1 MFTAKRSDGE
11 SVVVKKLLRQH
22 ERETRLFLK
31 EARILKSLRQKNIV
45 EMKAVCDNPL
55 AMMLEYVYFDFAPFG
70 LECRVSSLQDYLDY
84 MSAKEEIVSSFAC
97 LHNKI
102 AEDTAL
108 GLQYLH
114 DQSIAHRDL
123 KPGNVLIS
131 NQHYCHFDEK
141 REVEEAWARNPIT
154 CKLVDFGES
163 RAALQQ
169 TETICHT
176 RTTNV
181 DRGTVV
187 YMSSELFA
195 FEGEPCLSIR

>member
-11 SVVVKKLLRQH
+11 AVIVKKLLRQH
-22 ERETRLFLK
+22 EREARSFLK
-31 EARILKSLRQKNIV
+31 EAQILKSLPNTNIV
-45 EMKAVCDNPL
+45 ETKAVCENPL
-55 AMMLEYVYFDFAPFG
+55 AMMLEYVFFDFEPFG
-70 LECRVSSLQDYLDY
+70 LEGRVSSLQDYLDY
-84 MSAKEEIVSSFAC
+84 MSTKEEVVSSFAC

-114 DQSIAHRDL
+114 DQNIAHRDL

-131 NQHYCHFDEK
+131 NQHYYHFHDK

-169 TETICHT
+169 TETLCHT

-181 DRGTVV
+181 D
-187 YMSSELFA
+187 
-195 FEGEPCLSIR
+195 

>member
-31 EARILKSLRQKNIV
+31 EARILKSLGHKNIV
-45 EMKAVCDNPL
+45 EMKAVCDNPF

-70 LECRVSSLQDYLDY
+70 LEGRVSFLQDYLDY

-114 DQSIAHRDL
+114 DQNIAHRDL

-131 NQHYCHFDEK
+131 NQRHYCHFDEK
-141 REVEEAWARNPIT
+141 REVEEDGFVT
-154 CKLVDFGES
+154 V
-163 RAALQQ
+163 
-169 TETICHT
+169 
-176 RTTNV
+176 TN
-181 DRGTVV
+181 
-187 YMSSELFA
+187 E
-195 FEGEPCLSIR
+195 LSIFCVLTQRGV